1 MKIGIPKEI
10 KNNEY
15 RVGITPEYV
24 HLLTQNGHKVYVENK
39 AGEGSGYTNDD
50 YNNAGATILQ
60 SASEV
65 YSISEMIVKV
75 KEPQPAEYDKIQK
88 GQIIFTYF
96 HFASSLSLT
105 QAMLASQATCI
116 AYETVRD
123 ENHKLPLLTPMS
135 EVAGRMSVQQA
146 AKYLE
151 KPQGGKGKLLGGVAG
166 VSPAKVLIL
175 GGGVVGTEAAKMAA
189 GLGAQVV
196 LLDIN
201 LDRLRYLNE
210 VLPKNVSTLFSN
222 PDTIKKHL
230 PSSDIVIGAVLVP
243 GAKAPKLIQNDML
256 NLLEKESVLVDVAID
271 QGGCF
276 ESSKPTTHENPIYTV
291 NGITHYCVANIPGAV
306 PQTSTLALNNVTF
319 PYIKT
324 IADNGWR
331 AGCKKQQ
338 SLLYGVSMVDGDLYC
353 PDVGKSFNLPTKN
366 QYDLV

>member
-24 HLLTQNGHKVYVENK
+24 HLLTQNGHKVYVETK

-65 YSISEMIVKV
+65 YSNSEMIVKV

-276 ESSKPTTHENPIYTV
+276 ESSKPTTHENPIYTA

-324 IADNGWR
+324 IADNGWG

-353 PDVGKSFNLPTKN
+353 PDVGKSFDLPTKN